1 MSPISKSDTR
11 PRAQGAVGILPP
23 RARTWKRGEREK
35 EDPREWDS
43 TYRCDQWM
51 KCGQTCGCQAGKASG
66 KSRPGVCR
74 SFSAGSS
81 GGDHPVA
88 VDLPSGVSAPECK
101 GAEKKRESQAIRQEK
116 GNLLEEKERVIG
128 P

>member
-1 MSPISKSDTR
+1 MDEMRADVWMSVR
-11 PRAQGAVGILPP
+11 QG
-23 RARTWKRGEREK
+23 KRE
-35 EDPREWDS
+35 
-43 TYRCDQWM
+43 
-51 KCGQTCGCQAGKASG
+51 A
-66 KSRPGVCR
+66 RPGVCG

-81 GGDHPVA
+81 GGKHPVA

-116 GNLLEEKERVIG
+116 GNLLEEKERVTG